1 MSTDIQTNGYVHD
14 VKVTHKELLLD
25 ARNIDVKF
33 KVEGGEV
40 HAVKGVDYMLHR
52 GETVALVGESGSGK
66 SISARTI
73 MQLLADNGRLSE
85 KTTMFFDGEN
95 LIAAGENRMMQLR
108 GNRISMIFQEPMTS
122 LNPIYTIGDQLAE
135 IITHHRKITKEE
147 ALAECLELL
156 KEVKIPQPEA
166 RLKQYPHQ
174 MSGGQRQ
181 RVMIAM
187 ALANQPDLL
196 IADEPTTALD
206 VTVQAQI
213 LELIRELQI
222 KHNMA
227 VLLITHDLTIV
238 RKISDRVY
246 VMKRGE
252 IVEHNE
258 TATLFDNP
266 QHPYTQLLLGSAPTG
281 MADLLP
287 EDSPVLLDAE
297 KVRVDFVLKETGW
310 FKKKREIL
318 TAVKD
323 LDLHLHSGETLGLV
337 GESGSGKTTFGQ
349 ALIRLLDS
357 SGRIQYRDHRISDYS
372 RTQMRPLRK
381 NIQIV
386 FQDPFS
392 SLNPRMSVKQII
404 EEGMLVNNIGADNT
418 EREALTVE
426 ALTDA
431 GLDGNILN
439 RFPHEFSGGQRQRL
453 AIARAIA
460 LNPDFILLDEPTS
473 ALDLTVQM
481 QIIDLLRKLREERN
495 LSYLF
500 ISHDLRVIKALCHR
514 IIVMNH
520 GEIVEQGTTEDIINN
535 PKEEYTR
542 QLFRAAFDL
551 VA

>member
-1 MSTDIQTNGYVHD
+1 MKETQKTNSAD
-14 VKVTHKELLLD
+14 NSLNKELLLD
-25 ARNIDVKF
+25 ARNIDVRF

-40 HAVKGVDYMLHR
+40 HAVRGVDYQIHR

-73 MQLLADNGRLSE
+73 MQLLADNGTLSNQ
-85 KTTMFFDGEN
+85 TTIQFDDED
-95 LIAAGENRMMQLR
+95 LVAAGEQRMMQLR

-135 IITHHRKITKEE
+135 IITHHRKVTKQE
-147 ALAECLELL
+147 ALDECLELL
-156 KEVKIPQPEA
+156 KEVRIPQPED

-187 ALANQPDLL
+187 ALANKPDLL

-213 LELIRELQI
+213 LELLRELQL

-238 RKISDRVY
+238 RKVSDRVY
-246 VMKRGE
+246 VMKKGE
-252 IVEHNE
+252 IVEQNE
-258 TATLFDNP
+258 TGALFDNP
-266 QHPYTQLLLGSAPTG
+266 RHPYTQLLLSSDPTG
-281 MADLLP
+281 MADPLP
-287 EDSPVLLDAE
+287 QDSKVILNAE
-297 KVRVDFVLKETGW
+297 KVRVDFTLKESGW
-310 FKKKREIL
+310 FKKKKEIL
-318 TAVKD
+318 TAVND
-323 LDLHLHSGETLGLV
+323 LDLCLRNGETLGLV
-337 GESGSGKTTFGQ
+337 GESGSGKTTFGH
-349 ALIRLLDS
+349 ALIRLLNS
-357 SGRIQYRDHRISDYS
+357 TGKIQYHDHMISDYGK
-372 RTQMRPLRK
+372 TEMRPLRK

-404 EEGMLVNNIGADNT
+404 EEGMIINQIGNSDK
-418 EREALTVE
+418 EREELVCQALV
-426 ALTDA
+426 DS
-431 GLDGNILN
+431 GLDSNILN

-481 QIIDLLRKLREERN
+481 QIIELLRKLRKERN

-500 ISHDLRVIKALCHR
+500 ISHDLRVVKALCHR

-520 GEIVEQGTTEDIINN
+520 GNIVEQGTTEEITSN

-542 QLFRAAFDL
+542 KLFRAAFDL
-551 VA
+551 AA

>member
-1 MSTDIQTNGYVHD
+1 MSKLQYLQEVEVTD
-14 VKVTHKELLLD
+14 KELLLD
-25 ARNIDVKF
+25 AKNIDVRF

-40 HAVKGVDYMLHR
+40 HAVKGVDYKIYR

-73 MQLLADNGRLSE
+73 MQLLADNGRLSD
-85 KTTMFFDGEN
+85 KTTMIFNNED
-95 LIAAGENRMMQLR
+95 LMAAGENRMMQLR

-135 IITHHRKITKEE
+135 IITHHRKVTKEE
-147 ALAECLELL
+147 ALEECLELL
-156 KEVKIPQPEA
+156 KEVRMPQPEA

-187 ALANQPDLL
+187 ALANKPDLL

-213 LELIRELQI
+213 LELLRELQL

-238 RKISDRVY
+238 HKVSDRVY
-246 VMKRGE
+246 VMKHGE
-252 IVEHNE
+252 IVEHN
-258 TATLFDNP
+258 ATKPLFDNP
-266 QHPYTQLLLGSAPTG
+266 QHPYTQLLLGSEPTG
-281 MADLLP
+281 MAERLSQ
-287 EDSPVLLDAE
+287 DSPVILDAE
-297 KVRVDFVLKETGW
+297 KVRVDFVLKEEGW
-310 FKKKREIL
+310 FRKKQEIL

-323 LDLHLHSGETLGLV
+323 LDIYLRKGETLGLV

-357 SGRIQYRDHRISDYS
+357 SGRIQFHDHEISNYS

-404 EEGMLVNNIGADNT
+404 EEGMLVNNIGANNK
-418 EREALTVE
+418 EREELVIKALV
-426 ALTDA
+426 DS
-431 GLDGNILN
+431 GLDGASILN

-481 QIIDLLRKLREERN
+481 QIIDLLRKLRDERN

-514 IIVMNH
+514 IVVMNH
-520 GEIVEQGTTEDIINN
+520 GEIIEQGTTDAIINN
-535 PKEEYTR
+535 PQEEYTR
-542 QLFRAAFDL
+542 KLFRAAFDL
-551 VA
+551 AA

>member
-1 MSTDIQTNGYVHD
+1 MDNSQYLQEVEVTD
-14 VKVTHKELLLD
+14 KELLLD
-25 ARNIDVKF
+25 AKNIDVRF
-33 KVEGGEV
+33 RVEDGEV
-40 HAVKGVDYMLHR
+40 HAVKGVDYKIYR

-85 KTTMFFDGEN
+85 QTTMTFNNED
-95 LIAAGENRMMQLR
+95 LIAAGEDRMMQLR

-122 LNPIYTIGDQLAE
+122 LNPIYTIGNQMAE
-135 IITHHRKITKEE
+135 IITHHRKVSKEE
-147 ALAECLELL
+147 ALEECLELL
-156 KEVKIPQPEA
+156 KEVKMPQPEA

-187 ALANQPDLL
+187 ALANKPDLL

-213 LELIRELQI
+213 LELLRELQI
-222 KHNMA
+222 RHNMA

-238 RKISDRVY
+238 QKVSDRVY
-246 VMKRGE
+246 VMKQGE
-252 IVEHNE
+252 IVEHN
-258 TATLFDNP
+258 ATRPLFENP
-266 QHPYTQLLLGSAPTG
+266 EHPYTRLLLGSEPTG
-281 MADLLP
+281 MADPLP
-287 EDSPVLLDAE
+287 EDSPVILNAE
-297 KVRVDFVLKETGW
+297 KIRVDFVLKESGW
-310 FKKKREIL
+310 FRKKKELL

-323 LDLHLHSGETLGLV
+323 LDLYLRKGETLGLV

-349 ALIRLLDS
+349 ALIRLLDC
-357 SGRIQYRDHRISDYS
+357 SGDIHYHNHKISDYS

-392 SLNPRMSVKQII
+392 SLNPRMSVKQIL
-404 EEGMLVNNIGADNT
+404 EEGMLVNHIGASDQ
-418 EREALTVE
+418 EREKLIVKALV
-426 ALTDA
+426 DS
-431 GLDGNILN
+431 GLDGGSILN

-481 QIIDLLRKLREERN
+481 QIIDLLRKLRDERN

-520 GEIVEQGTTEDIINN
+520 GTIVEQGTTEEIINN

-542 QLFRAAFDL
+542 KLFRAAFDL
-551 VA
+551 AA

>member
-1 MSTDIQTNGYVHD
+1 MNKSQYLQEVEVTD
-14 VKVTHKELLLD
+14 KELLLD
-25 ARNIDVKF
+25 ARNIDVRF

-40 HAVKGVDYMLHR
+40 HAVKGVDYKIYR

-73 MQLLADNGRLSE
+73 MQLLADNGRLSD
-85 KTTMFFDGEN
+85 KTTMSFNNED
-95 LIAAGENRMMQLR
+95 LIAAGEDRMMQLR

-135 IITHHRKITKEE
+135 IITHHRKVTKEE
-147 ALAECLELL
+147 ALEECLELL
-156 KEVKIPQPEA
+156 KEVRMPQPEA

-187 ALANQPDLL
+187 ALANKPDLL

-213 LELIRELQI
+213 LELLRELQI

-238 RKISDRVY
+238 QKISDRVY
-246 VMKRGE
+246 VMQHGE
-252 IVEHNE
+252 IVEHNATSPLFE
-258 TATLFDNP
+258 TP
-266 QHPYTQLLLGSAPTG
+266 QHPYTQLLLGSEPTG
-281 MADLLP
+281 MASPLP
-287 EDSPVLLDAE
+287 EKSPVILDAE
-297 KVRVDFVLKETGW
+297 KVRVDFVLKEEGW
-310 FKKKREIL
+310 FRKKKEIL

-323 LDLHLHSGETLGLV
+323 LDLHLRKGETLGLV

-357 SGRIQYRDHRISDYS
+357 SGDIFYHNHEISKYS

-404 EEGMLVNNIGADNT
+404 EEGMLVNNIGANDK
-418 EREALTVE
+418 EREELIVKAL
-426 ALTDA
+426 ADS
-431 GLDGNILN
+431 GLDGGSILN

-481 QIIDLLRKLREERN
+481 QIIDLLRKLRDERN

-514 IIVMNH
+514 IVVMNH
-520 GEIVEQGTTEDIINN
+520 GEIIEQGTTDEIINN
-535 PKEEYTR
+535 PKQEYTR

-551 VA
+551 AA

>member
-1 MSTDIQTNGYVHD
+1 MSKSQYLQEVE
-14 VKVTHKELLLD
+14 VTEKELLLD
-25 ARNIDVKF
+25 ARNIDVRF

-40 HAVKGVDYMLHR
+40 HAVKGVDYKIYR

-73 MQLLADNGRLSE
+73 MQLLADNGRLSD
-85 KTTMFFDGEN
+85 KTTMIFNNED
-95 LIAAGENRMMQLR
+95 LIAAGEDRLMQLR

-135 IITHHRKITKEE
+135 IITHHRKVTKEE
-147 ALAECLELL
+147 ALEECLELL
-156 KEVKIPQPEA
+156 KEVRMPQPEA

-187 ALANQPDLL
+187 ALANKPDLL

-213 LELIRELQI
+213 LELLRELQL

-238 RKISDRVY
+238 HKVSDRVY
-246 VMKRGE
+246 VMKHGE
-252 IVEHNE
+252 IVEHN
-258 TATLFDNP
+258 ATQLLFENP
-266 QHPYTQLLLGSAPTG
+266 QHPYTQLLLGSEPTG

-287 EDSPVLLDAE
+287 EENPVILDAE
-297 KVRVDFVLKETGW
+297 KVRVDFVLKEEGW
-310 FKKKREIL
+310 FRKKKEIL

-323 LDLHLHSGETLGLV
+323 LDLYLRKGETLGLV

-349 ALIRLLDS
+349 ALVRLLDS
-357 SGRIQYRDHRISDYS
+357 SGRIQYHDHEISNYS

-404 EEGMLVNNIGADNT
+404 EEGMLVNNIGATDK
-418 EREALTVE
+418 EREELVVQALVDSG
-426 ALTDA
+426 LA
-431 GLDGNILN
+431 GGSILN

-481 QIIDLLRKLREERN
+481 QIIDLLRKLRDERN

-514 IIVMNH
+514 IVVMNH
-520 GEIVEQGTTEDIINN
+520 GEIIEQGTTDEIINN
-535 PKEEYTR
+535 PKQEYTR
-542 QLFRAAFDL
+542 KLFRAAFDL
-551 VA
+551 AA

>member
-1 MSTDIQTNGYVHD
+1 MNTSQYLQEVEVND
-14 VKVTHKELLLD
+14 KELLLD
-25 ARNIDVKF
+25 ARNIDVRF

-40 HAVKGVDYMLHR
+40 HAVKNVDYKMYR

-73 MQLLADNGRLSE
+73 MQLLSDNGRLSD
-85 KTTMFFDGEN
+85 KTTITFNNED
-95 LIAAGENRMMQLR
+95 LIAAGEDRMMQLR

-135 IITHHRKITKEE
+135 IITHHRRVTKEE
-147 ALAECLELL
+147 ALKECLELL
-156 KEVKIPQPEA
+156 KEVKMPQPEA

-187 ALANQPDLL
+187 ALANKPDLL

-213 LELIRELQI
+213 LELLRELQLR
-222 KHNMA
+222 HNMA

-238 RKISDRVY
+238 QKVSDRVY
-246 VMKRGE
+246 VMKHGE
-252 IVEHNE
+252 IVEHNA
-258 TATLFDNP
+258 TASLFKNP
-266 QHPYTQLLLGSAPTG
+266 MHPYTQLLLGSEPTG
-281 MADLLP
+281 MAGCLP
-287 EDSPVLLDAE
+287 EVNPVILDAK
-297 KVRVDFVLKETGW
+297 KVRVDFVLNEEGW
-310 FKKKREIL
+310 FRKKKEIL

-323 LDLHLHSGETLGLV
+323 LDLYLRKGETLGLV

-357 SGRIQYRDHRISDYS
+357 SGRIQFQGHEISNYS
-372 RTQMRPLRK
+372 RTRMRPLRK

-404 EEGMLVNNIGADNT
+404 EEGMLVNHIGADNR
-418 EREALTVE
+418 EREALIIK
-426 ALTDA
+426 ALVDS
-431 GLDGNILN
+431 GLDGGSILN

-481 QIIDLLRKLREERN
+481 QIIDLLRKLRDERN

-520 GEIVEQGTTEDIINN
+520 GDIVEQGTTEEIINH

-542 QLFRAAFDL
+542 KLFRAAFDL
-551 VA
+551 AA